1 MFDQSVNA
9 FIPFVQDHRTW
20 GYVLLFFGMVLEG
33 EVFLILSA
41 MLARLGAFS
50 FGEVLWVALAG
61 VMVGDVFW
69 YGVGIVLAR
78 LDGRVPLAKTAE
90 RSVLMFFP
98 NFRKKPFFS
107 ILFSKFIYGVNHA
120 ALVFSG
126 IIRLDFALFL
136 RAEFIASFVWV
147 AIYGAAGYM
156 FGHAALAV
164 THKVTRFALLA
175 LAFVVGFILL
185 ERWITNYY
193 ARQEA
198 KRIERENRNS

>member
-1 MFDQSVNA
+1 MFGQSINT

-20 GYVLLFFGMVLEG
+20 GYVLLFLGMVLEG
-33 EVFLILSA
+33 EVFLIVSG

-69 YGVGIVLAR
+69 YGVGVVLSR
-78 LDGRVPLAKTAE
+78 FDGRVPLTKAAE

-98 NFRKKPFFS
+98 NFRTKPFFS

-126 IIRLDFALFL
+126 VLRLDFPLFL
-136 RAEFIASFVWV
+136 RAEFLASFVWV
-147 AIYGAAGYM
+147 AIYGVAGYM

-164 THKVTRFALLA
+164 TNKVTRFALLA
-175 LAFVVGFILL
+175 LAFMVGFILL

-198 KRIERENRNS
+198 KRIKRENCNS